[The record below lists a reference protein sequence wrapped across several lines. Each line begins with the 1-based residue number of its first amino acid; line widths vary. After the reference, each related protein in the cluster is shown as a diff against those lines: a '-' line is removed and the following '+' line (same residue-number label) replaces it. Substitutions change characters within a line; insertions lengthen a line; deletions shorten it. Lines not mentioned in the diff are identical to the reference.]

1 MSSVAASRRAS
12 GAGPCGA
19 GVGRTPIIRP
29 GVRLHNPRMDIENT
43 TAETVVDEP
52 RVLRLPRRIDRRDEI
67 LPLLNEALALVL
79 AELEQDAPLA
89 A

>member
-1 MSSVAASRRAS
+1 
-12 GAGPCGA
+12 
-19 GVGRTPIIRP
+19 
-29 GVRLHNPRMDIENT
+29 MDIENT
-43 TAETVVDEP
+43 TAEPVVDEP

-79 AELEQDAPLA
+79 AELEQDEPLA

>member
-1 MSSVAASRRAS
+1 
-12 GAGPCGA
+12 
-19 GVGRTPIIRP
+19 
-29 GVRLHNPRMDIENT
+29 MDIENA
-43 TAETVVDEP
+43 TADNALDEP

-79 AELEQDAPLA
+79 AELELDAPLA

>member
-1 MSSVAASRRAS
+1 
-12 GAGPCGA
+12 
-19 GVGRTPIIRP
+19 
-29 GVRLHNPRMDIENT
+29 MDVEHT
-43 TAETVVDEP
+43 TVETVVDEP

-79 AELEQDAPLA
+79 AELEQDEPLA

>member
-1 MSSVAASRRAS
+1 M
-12 GAGPCGA
+12 P
-19 GVGRTPIIRP
+19 
-29 GVRLHNPRMDIENT
+29 RLHNPRMDIENT

-79 AELEQDAPLA
+79 AELEQDEPLA